1 MNSSSIFNIKR
12 KKTLNLLMSYLPKM
26 RKLEIVQKNKRLQK
40 ALKIKEVLYEIYSL
54 KNSNQSAS
62 YSLQDFGTDEYT
74 KREILNS
81 LFEISNLPFFNG
93 IGFTLKG
100 HTKRIS
106 LITKLP
112 PIKEDDNKIASC
124 SWDCTIKIWDM
135 NTQDLDVSLPPVKED
150 DIICSLIPLYNETT
164 LQNKKN
170 PIYLMAVTW
179 DKNIYFYNLANN
191 KIEHTKTIEQF
202 GKLICAIKSR
212 NFLLTSSYESAIRV
226 WSIPNYL
233 HNDNK
238 LENIFKKK
246 DEKEEEFNCL
256 ATLNG
261 HTDAV
266 PKMIELSNGKIASL
280 SWDKT
285 VRIWNLDTFNC
296 DLILDQSQEKL
307 VDMIQLKDGRI
318 ATHSLSGK
326 IRIINLIKK
335 ECDYQFEGNYFLYQ
349 LDDGRLVTGI
359 EDSTFQIFNLE
370 TKKKE
375 LHFKTAH
382 KDSISCFI
390 QLEDG
395 RIITSS
401 FDKTIRVYGFVTK
414 RELINEAYDYDFH
427 YENGC
432 LYITHE

>member
-54 KNSNQSAS
+54 KNSNKSSS

-112 PIKEDDNKIASC
+112 PVKGDDNKIASC

-135 NTQDLDVSLPPVKED
+135 NTQELDVSLPPVKED
-150 DIICSLIPLYNETT
+150 DIICSLIPLYNEIT

-191 KIEHTKTIEQF
+191 QIEHTKTIEQF

-212 NFLLTSSYESAIRV
+212 NFLLTSSYESSIRV

-233 HNDNK
+233 HNDNI
-238 LENIFKKK
+238 LDNLLKKK
-246 DEKEEEFNCL
+246 DEKEEEFNCV
-256 ATLNG
+256 ASLNG

-285 VRIWNLDTFNC
+285 VRVWNLDTFNC
-296 DLILDQSQEKL
+296 EVVFDQSEEKL
-307 VDMIQLKDGRI
+307 VDMIQIKDGRI
-318 ATHSLSGK
+318 AAQSLSGK
-326 IRIINLIKK
+326 IRIINLLKK

-349 LDDGRLVTGI
+349 LDDGRIATGI
-359 EDSTFQIFNLE
+359 EDSTFQIVNLE

-382 KDSISCFI
+382 QDSISCFI

-401 FDKTIRVYGFVTK
+401 FDKTIKVYGFVTK
-414 RELINEAYDYDFH
+414 RELINDAYDYDFR

-432 LYITHE
+432 LYIIHK